1 MKESYFSLNE
11 DYKELDNNV
20 WGFEDHTAAIKT
32 TKLCHSTRKADRQN
46 RNEWHDGVP
55 VGGPD
60 LVHEPQVVDQLWL
73 QVNNFDIGIF
83 IYLNHVLYCE
93 ICFNTNI
100 FNA

>member
-20 WGFEDHTAAIKT
+20 WGFEDHIAAIKT
-32 TKLCHSTRKADRQN
+32 TKLCHSTRQN

-60 LVHEPQVVDQLWL
+60 LVHEP
-73 QVNNFDIGIF
+73 
-83 IYLNHVLYCE
+83 
-93 ICFNTNI
+93 
-100 FNA
+100 